1 MKGSG
6 KCRVTSKIECLMI
19 NINKRMYSKIF
30 IENVIIKVQEQWIKR
45 IKIINTKGKKR
56 RRIEGENNGMLKM
69 NSLFSVIS
77 LITQP
82 TN

>member
-1 MKGSG
+1 MKSSG
-6 KCRVTSKIECLMI
+6 KYRVTSKIECLMM
-19 NINKRMYSKIF
+19 NINKRMNSKIF
-30 IENVIIKVQEQWIKR
+30 IENVIIQVQEQWIKR

>member
-6 KCRVTSKIECLMI
+6 KYRVTSKIECLMM
-19 NINKRMYSKIF
+19 NINNRMNSKIF
-30 IENVIIKVQEQWIKR
+30 IENVIIQVQEQWIKR

-56 RRIEGENNGMLKM
+56 RRIEGENIGMLKM